1 MKCATIICAVGVVLA
16 ASLLTSSQAAP
27 QEEIAAASAA
37 IVDSPTLNTLFD
49 ELPEETHHAALE
61 NYRAKRAT
69 CDLASGFGVG
79 SSLCAAHCIAR
90 RYRGG
95 YCNAKAV
102 CVCRN

>member
-1 MKCATIICAVGVVLA
+1 MKCATIICTVVVVVLA
-16 ASLLTSSQAAP
+16 ALANTSVQAAP
-27 QEEIAAASAA
+27 EEHLAS
-37 IVDSPTLNTLFD
+37 LNTLLD
-49 ELPEETHHAALE
+49 ELPEETHHAAVE
-61 NYRAKRAT
+61 NLRAKRAT

-95 YCNAKAV
+95 YCNSKAV

>member
-1 MKCATIICAVGVVLA
+1 MKCATIICTIVVVVLA
-16 ASLLTSSQAAP
+16 ALENTSVQAAP
-27 QEEIAAASAA
+27 EEQLAS
-37 IVDSPTLNTLFD
+37 LNTLLD
-49 ELPEETHHAALE
+49 ELPEETHHAAVE

-95 YCNAKAV
+95 YCNSKAV

>member
-1 MKCATIICAVGVVLA
+1 MKCVTLVCAIVVVLA
-16 ASLLTSSQAAP
+16 AVLNNSVQAVP
-27 QEEIAAASAA
+27 EEHVAA
-37 IVDSPTLNTLFD
+37 LNTLLD
-49 ELPEETHHAALE
+49 ELPEETHHAAVE

-95 YCNAKAV
+95 YCNSKAV

>member
-1 MKCATIICAVGVVLA
+1 MKCATIICTIGVVVLA
-16 ASLLTSSQAAP
+16 ALLNSSVQAAP
-27 QEEIAAASAA
+27 EEQLAAGHA
-37 IVDSPTLNTLFD
+37 TLNTLLD

-95 YCNAKAV
+95 YCNSKAV

>member
-16 ASLLTSSQAAP
+16 AGLWTTTQAAP
-27 QEEIAAASAA
+27 EEQAAASAA
-37 IVDSPTLNTLFD
+37 VADSPALNTLFD

-95 YCNAKAV
+95 YCNNKAV

>member
-1 MKCATIICAVGVVLA
+1 MKCVTIICAVVVVLA
-16 ASLLTSSQAAP
+16 AVLVDNSVQAVP
-27 QEEIAAASAA
+27 EEHIAA
-37 IVDSPTLNTLFD
+37 LNTLLD
-49 ELPEETHHAALE
+49 ELPEETHHAAVE

-95 YCNAKAV
+95 YCNNQAV